1 MGNRNKTMDSNNEE
15 AEHEA
20 YDLNRFLAG
29 LVFLAGL
36 LFGGLVGAGVMLL
49 LAPQS
54 GKKTRRQIWRKGR
67 DLREQATDAVEDT
80 VAQVRASIHEQTE
93 MLQQRGQ
100 DALDEGKERFA
111 TVVEAGKAAVTIA

>member
-1 MGNRNKTMDSNNEE
+1 MSNKNKTMESKNEE
-15 AEHEA
+15 AEYEA

-36 LFGGLVGAGVMLL
+36 LLGGLVGAGVMLL

-54 GKKTRRQIWRKGR
+54 GKKTRRQIQRKGR

-80 VAQVRASIHEQTE
+80 VAQARASIHEQVE
-93 MLQQRGQ
+93 VLQQRGQ

-111 TVVEAGKAAVTIA
+111 TVVEAGKTAVSA

>member
-1 MGNRNKTMDSNNEE
+1 MDSNNEE